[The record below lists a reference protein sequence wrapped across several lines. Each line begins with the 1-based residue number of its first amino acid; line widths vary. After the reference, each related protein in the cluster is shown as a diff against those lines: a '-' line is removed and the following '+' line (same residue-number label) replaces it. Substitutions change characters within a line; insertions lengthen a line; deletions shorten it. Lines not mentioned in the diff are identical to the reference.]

1 MQYFSFSPKDLQLT
15 ALKGIINIKKVLPID
30 GQPRLVFIKM
40 TDLLAVGRSFLF
52 MYVFSE
58 LVAKTYTSNYQS
70 EKPDKQSCNFNRHT
84 YMPSYTYSG
93 KPVSI

>member
-1 MQYFSFSPKDLQLT
+1 MQLT
-15 ALKGIINIKKVLPID
+15 APKDIINIDKVLPID

-52 MYVFSE
+52 MYVFSK

-70 EKPDKQSCNFNRHT
+70 ERNQLLVEVMENKIK
-84 YMPSYTYSG
+84 MIL
-93 KPVSI
+93 VSHKDRFVRFVFDW